1 MMTHYLTQNTLKT
14 PQVFR
19 KPSKQQGAVLV
30 MALMM
35 LFVLTLIGVS
45 SISTTSMEEK
55 MSGNTRNRHL
65 AFQSAESAIIAAERQ
80 IQTTIFNP
88 GVQFNNAAG
97 LYSLGNG
104 PSSNNA
110 LDPAWWAANSRVPYP
125 LATQDINTPP
135 QYVIEFLGA
144 AAQVVPNDIEIKG
157 GEDEATAATLNTF
170 RITSRGTGLT
180 DNSVVVIQSHFGLLL
195 LL

>member
-1 MMTHYLTQNTLKT
+1 MKNLTLQKYNIQN
-14 PQVFR
+14 PYA
-19 KPSKQQGAVLV
+19 QQGAVLV

-65 AFQSAESAIIAAERQ
+65 AFQASETGARDAERF
-80 IQTTIFNP
+80 IADNVNNP
-88 GVQFNNAAG
+88 VAQFTAAGVGG

-104 PSSNNA
+104 PSSSDAVN
-110 LDPAWWAANSRVPYP
+110 PAWWPLANKVPY
-125 LATQDINTPP
+125 ATAVQSIATPP
-135 QYVIEFLGA
+135 QYTIEYLGETIQA
-144 AAQVVPNDIEIKG
+144 EASDIEITG
-157 GEDEATAATLNTF
+157 GVGGGARGSIHTF

-180 DNSVVVIQSHFGLLL
+180 DNSVVVIQSHFGKRI
-195 LL
+195 

>member
-1 MMTHYLTQNTLKT
+1 MKNLTLKKDNMQNPYT
-14 PQVFR
+14 
-19 KPSKQQGAVLV
+19 QQGAVLV

-65 AFQSAESAIIAAERQ
+65 AFQASETGARDAERF
-80 IQTTIFNP
+80 IADSVNNP
-88 GVQFNNAAG
+88 VAQFTAGGVGG

-104 PSSNNA
+104 PSSSDAVNPVWWSAGAGNNK
-110 LDPAWWAANSRVPYP
+110 
-125 LATQDINTPP
+125 INYTTAVQNVATPP
-135 QYVIEFLGA
+135 QYTIEYLGETLQA
-144 AAQVVPNDIEIKG
+144 EASDIEITG
-157 GEDEATAATLNTF
+157 GEGGGARGSIHTF

-180 DNSVVVIQSHFGLLL
+180 NNSVVVIQSHFGKRI
-195 LL
+195 

>member
-1 MMTHYLTQNTLKT
+1 MKNLTLQKYNTH
-14 PQVFR
+14 
-19 KPSKQQGAVLV
+19 KPCKQQGAVLV

-65 AFQSAESAIIAAERQ
+65 AFQASETAASDAERF
-80 IQTTIFNP
+80 ITNNILNP
-88 GVQFNNAAG
+88 TAQFTAGGVGG

-104 PSSNNA
+104 PSSGDAVN
-110 LDPAWWAANSRVPYP
+110 PVWWATPANNRIPYAQAIQDV
-125 LATQDINTPP
+125 ATAP
-135 QYVIEFLGA
+135 QYTIEYLGETTQA
-144 AAQVVPNDIEIKG
+144 EASDIEITG
-157 GEDEATAATLNTF
+157 GEDGGAAGSIHTF

-180 DNSVVVIQSHFGLLL
+180 NNSVVVIQSHFGKRI
-195 LL
+195 